1 VFLDVLAW
9 AFNPLVE
16 RSNRSRPTIHL
27 KAYRQ
32 CRSFF
37 RLLKIPGIMTGS
49 CLEKL
54 FNRGVIINLA
64 KDYFDLNRFVVAQK
78 QDYAIALDELTQGKK
93 YSHWMWYIFPQIK
106 GLGRSHIAQKY
117 AIRNAE
123 EARAYLAH
131 PILGTKLIECCEV
144 LLGLNSGYTV
154 SEIFGFPDDLKLKSS
169 MTLFASVSAEDSVF
183 HQVVNQYFDGEFDSK
198 TVDIMM

>member
-1 VFLDVLAW
+1 M
-9 AFNPLVE
+9 
-16 RSNRSRPTIHL
+16 
-27 KAYRQ
+27 
-32 CRSFF
+32 
-37 RLLKIPGIMTGS
+37 KI
-49 CLEKL
+49 
-54 FNRGVIINLA
+54 N
-64 KDYFDLNRFVVAQK
+64 KDPYDLNRFVQAQK

-93 YSHWMWYIFPQIK
+93 YSHWMWYIFPQIE

-117 AIRNAE
+117 AISNAE
-123 EARAYLAH
+123 EAKAYIAH
-131 PILGTKLIECCEV
+131 PVLGKRLLEFCEV
-144 LLGLNSGYTV
+144 LLDLDSSYTA

>member
-1 VFLDVLAW
+1 M
-9 AFNPLVE
+9 
-16 RSNRSRPTIHL
+16 
-27 KAYRQ
+27 
-32 CRSFF
+32 
-37 RLLKIPGIMTGS
+37 KINEDP
-49 CLEKL
+49 
-54 FNRGVIINLA
+54 
-64 KDYFDLNRFVVAQK
+64 YDLNRFVQAQK

-93 YSHWMWYIFPQIK
+93 YSHWMWYIFPQIE

-117 AIRNAE
+117 AIRNTD
-123 EARAYLAH
+123 EAKTYLADLV
-131 PILGTKLIECCEV
+131 LGARLVECCEV
-144 LLGLNSGYTV
+144 LLDLDSSYTA